1 MLGVSVGRRPGC
13 YSGRWTKAIEGIT
26 LRSMSN
32 IDDELAQAVRESEAV
47 AEAQPAP
54 VAVPVGAPARKP
66 KRSLVLLGS
75 LLVMGGAILTL
86 VFTSFEG
93 SAIYS
98 RKVDQLLNERQ
109 KLLGR
114 NVMVEGTLK
123 RGTLVKRDD
132 PCEYRFTIKGG
143 NQELAVHFPRCTVPD
158 TFRDVPG
165 MDTMV
170 TAQGTLDPAGHF
182 EASSII
188 AKCPSKYEMKE
199 RAGKGEQAPH
209 TALGPTSAL

>member
-1 MLGVSVGRRPGC
+1 
-13 YSGRWTKAIEGIT
+13 
-26 LRSMSN
+26 MSN
-32 IDDELAQAVRESEAV
+32 LDDELAQAVRESEAV
-47 AEAQPAP
+47 ADAQPTP
-54 VAVPVGAPARKP
+54 VAVPAAPAAKP

-98 RKVDQLLNERQ
+98 RKVDQLLVDRE
-109 KLLGR
+109 KLAGR
-114 NVMVEGTLK
+114 NVLVEGTLK
-123 RGTLVKRDD
+123 RGTLVRRDD

-143 NQELAVHFPRCTVPD
+143 SQELAVRYPRCTVPD

-170 TAQGTLDPAGHF
+170 TAQGSLDPAGHF
-182 EASSII
+182 EATSII

-209 TALGPTSAL
+209 QALGPTSAL

>member
-1 MLGVSVGRRPGC
+1 
-13 YSGRWTKAIEGIT
+13 
-26 LRSMSN
+26 MSH
-32 IDDELAQAVRESEAV
+32 IDDELAQAVKESEAV
-47 AEAQPAP
+47 AEAQPTP
-54 VAVPVGAPARKP
+54 VAVPVARPANKP
-66 KRSLVLLGS
+66 KRSLVLLGA
-75 LLVMGGAILTL
+75 LLVMGGSILTL

-98 RKVDQLLNERQ
+98 RKVDQLVSERE

-123 RGTLVKRDD
+123 RGTLVRRDD
-132 PCEYRFTIKGG
+132 PCEYRFTITGG
-143 NQELAVHFPRCTVPD
+143 GQELPVHYARCTVPD

-182 EASSII
+182 EASTII
-188 AKCPSKYEMKE
+188 AKCPSKYEMND
-199 RAGKGEQAPH
+199 RAKKGEQAPH
-209 TALGPTSAL
+209 AAMGPTSQL